1 MSLAPSPSFL
11 KVIALLLLFTLV
23 PGTLFVLY
31 TRTGGPES
39 KKELAFQ
46 KNMRYALM
54 SGDEAV
60 DLAPLTAWPWIEV
73 CALDSGITEP
83 ELTALI
89 GFEYEYFSSLHWRHL
104 EDHWTLLFIDSE
116 REANWG
122 MTTPV
127 TPVRIPRKELAELIL
142 PDGAVG
148 RCVDFQEEIL
158 ITRRDVPVGTSPIV
172 VQFDKKMDE
181 VFESDAP

>member
-11 KVIALLLLFTLV
+11 KVIGLLLVFTLA
-23 PGTLFVLY
+23 PGTLYVLY

-54 SGDEAV
+54 SGEETI
-60 DLAPLTAWPWIEV
+60 DLAPLTAWPWVEV
-73 CALDSGITEP
+73 CALDSGITKA

-89 GFEYEYFSSLHWRHL
+89 GFEYEHFGELHWSHL
-104 EDHWTLLFIDSE
+104 EDHWTLFFIDSE

-122 MTTPV
+122 MTRPI
-127 TPVRIPRKELAELIL
+127 TPVRVPRKELADLAL
-142 PDGAVG
+142 PEGAVG
-148 RCVDFQEEIL
+148 RCVDFQEIIGL
-158 ITRRDVPVGTSPIV
+158 TRREMPVGTSPIV
-172 VQFDKKMDE
+172 VRFDGGFDDTHE
-181 VFESDAP
+181 GNTP

>member
-1 MSLAPSPSFL
+1 MSLAPSQSFL
-11 KVIALLLLFTLV
+11 KVIGLLLLFTLV

-54 SGDEAV
+54 FGEEV
-60 DLAPLTAWPWIEV
+60 IDLAPLTAWPWIEV

-89 GFEYEYFSSLHWRHL
+89 GFEYEHYSYLHWLHL
-104 EDHWTLLFIDSE
+104 EDHWTLLFIGSE

-122 MTTPV
+122 LTRPV
-127 TPVRIPRKELAELIL
+127 TPVRIPRKEVADLSL

-148 RCVDFQEEIL
+148 RCVDFQEEIAV
-158 ITRRDVPVGTSPIV
+158 TRRKSPVGISPIV
-172 VQFDKKMDE
+172 VRFDGAQE
-181 VFESDAP
+181 